1 MTQPQSVIDSHI
13 HIWDPTVLSYPWLD
27 SEPDLRRPFLP
38 ADLRRGGGAGGWV
51 MVQAEA
57 QGHEPGHDLAEL
69 DWITS
74 VAASEPALRG
84 MIVRAPVEIGRAVW
98 DLLERV
104 EAHPLAV
111 GVRRLIQDEPV
122 GFAQSP
128 SFIDGVRAVGEFG
141 LPFDVCVRAAERGD
155 VAPLVDACPDV
166 SFVLDH
172 LGKPDIAGGEWG
184 PWREQVIDLARRPN
198 VVCKL
203 SGSTSEA
210 GPGWR
215 DDTVRP
221 YLEQALESFGA
232 DRCMFG
238 SDWPVASLTTAY
250 PRWLDLVSEVVA
262 GCSDAE
268 IDDVFAGTAQRIY
281 ALTKGT

>member
-1 MTQPQSVIDSHI
+1 MSEPHRIIDSHI
-13 HIWDPTVLSYPWLD
+13 HLWDPSVLRYPWLD

-38 ADLRRGGGAGGWV
+38 ADLRGSCGVTEWV
-51 MVQAEA
+51 VVQADA
-57 QGHEPGHDLAEL
+57 QDARDQGIAEL
-69 DWITS
+69 EWVAS
-74 VAASEPALRG
+74 LAASEPSLRG
-84 MIVRAPVEIGRAVW
+84 MVVRAPVESGRAVL
-98 DLLERV
+98 DLLELV
-104 EAHPLAV
+104 AAHPLTV

-122 GFAQSP
+122 GFAQSAR
-128 SFIDGVRAVGEFG
+128 FIDGVRAVGEFG

-155 VAPLVDACPDV
+155 IAPLVDACPDV

-184 PWREQVIDLARRPN
+184 PWREQLIDLARRPN

-203 SGSTSEA
+203 SGSTTEA
-210 GPGWR
+210 GAGWR
-215 DDTVRP
+215 EYAVRP

-232 DRCMFG
+232 NRCMFA
-238 SDWPVASLTTAY
+238 SDWPVASLTTTY

-268 IDDVFAGTAQRIY
+268 IDDVFAGTARRVY
-281 ALTKGT
+281 AMTKGS